1 MITHKILGFSPF
13 TVEFINSS
21 TGAKAIEKY
30 AVALTKKEIE
40 AEYDYIQFPS
50 IDTFENL
57 IRQKNPS
64 WSNADIT
71 AKAVRMYYLNEE
83 L

>member
-1 MITHKILGFSPF
+1 MKHNVLSFNPF
-13 TVEFINSS
+13 TVEFINCS
-21 TGAKAIEKY
+21 TGAKVIEKY

-50 IDTFENL
+50 LDTLEDL
-57 IRQKNPS
+57 VREKNPS
-64 WSNADIT
+64 WSNANIT